1 MSTPQILRKGWN
13 SIDPSDA
20 GWTYVS
26 FAVETLAAGASLTLP
41 SNGQERAFVPLV
53 RNR

>member
-1 MSTPQILRKGWN
+1 MSTPQILDKGWN

-26 FAVETLAAGASLTLP
+26 FAVRDPG
-41 SNGQERAFVPLV
+41 GR
-53 RNR
+53 

>member
-1 MSTPQILRKGWN
+1 MSTPQILHKGWN

-26 FAVETLAAGASLTLP
+26 FAVETLRLAS
-41 SNGQERAFVPLV
+41 R
-53 RNR
+53 